1 MRFVRIVRT
10 PAFWLIVFFSLGIT
24 IYPFFVMVSG
34 SIKPSVEML
43 RYPLRLVPMAPTLEN
58 FSTLFAK
65 IPFFRQFFN
74 SFLVASIS
82 AIGAMI
88 LNSIVSYGFTRFD
101 FKGKNFLFG
110 FVLATMLVPA
120 QVFMVPSFLLY
131 RRLGL
136 FGTYVP
142 LIIPFISNA
151 IGVFL
156 IRQVMGRIPKELF
169 DSANIDG
176 CHELRI
182 CLTIAIPLSAA
193 GVGINGVLTFMNA
206 WNDFMTP
213 LIYLNSEA
221 SYTLSI
227 GLLRLQDF
235 YNIDYGAP
243 LGGALISCLP
253 ILVLLSVFGQKF
265 FVQGLIGGAVKG

>member
-1 MRFVRIVRT
+1 M
-10 PAFWLIVFFSLGIT
+10 PAFWLIVLLTLGAT
-24 IYPFFVMVSG
+24 LYPFFVMTSG
-34 SIKPSVEML
+34 SVKPAAEMN
-43 RYPLRLVPMAPTLEN
+43 RYPLRLIPLSPTLAN
-58 FSTLFAK
+58 FQTLFAK
-65 IPFFRQFFN
+65 IPFFRQFLN
-74 SFLVASIS
+74 SFIVAGIS
-82 AIGAMI
+82 AVGAML
-88 LNSIVSYGFTRFD
+88 LNGMVSYGFTRFD
-101 FKGKNFLFG
+101 FKGKNLLFS

-142 LIIPFISNA
+142 LIVPFISSA
-151 IGVFL
+151 AGVFL
-156 IRQVMGRIPKELF
+156 IRQVMGQIPRELF

-176 CHELRI
+176 CPEVRI
-182 CLTIAIPLSAA
+182 FLTIAIPLSAA
-193 GVGINGVLTFMNA
+193 GIGINGVLTFMNA

-243 LGGALISCLP
+243 LAGALISCLP
-253 ILVLLSVFGQKF
+253 VLVLLSVFGQKF